1 MTMRKIL
8 IAIGIFLLTF
18 TAAAASTTLEAG
30 TSAAVDKS
38 AAADTIKVLIL
49 DDIFQK
55 IPDKEESLEKMGK
68 LRGDLLVNGTHYLGK
83 IDVLRGKNSMYLI
96 NELYLEDYIKDVVSA
111 EVGTNWDMEALKVQ
125 AVISRTYA
133 LYKKKHNNTN
143 MNYDITSSVLSQVYK
158 GSSFD
163 TRISYAVMS
172 TEGEVLTYN
181 GDLIEAFYHST
192 SGGRTEDPVEVFG
205 KSYPYLKPVESNCE
219 LSPYWIWERRIPVEE
234 IEKALNIKGISNI
247 KIKSYTVT
255 HRVRTV
261 DVFYSEGVLNV
272 ESKDLR
278 KMLGWSRLPSTNFT
292 VNRDNENFVFDGKGY
307 GHGVGLCQWSAL
319 EMAKEGMTYE
329 QILDYFYPGTKL
341 EKYENR

>member
-1 MTMRKIL
+1 MRKIL
-8 IAIGIFLLTF
+8 IAIGIFLLSF
-18 TAAAASTTLEAG
+18 TSAEASTSAEAHTSAEAG
-30 TSAAVDKS
+30 
-38 AAADTIKVLIL
+38 TIKVLIL

-55 IPDKEESLEKMGK
+55 IPDKAETLEKMGK
-68 LRGDLLVNGTHYLGK
+68 LKGDLLVNGTHYLGK
-83 IDVLRGKNSMYLI
+83 IDVLKGKNSLYLI
-96 NELYLEDYIKDVVSA
+96 NELSFEEYIKNVVAA

-133 LYKKKHNNTN
+133 MYQKNQKNQSNTN
-143 MNYDITSSVLSQVYK
+143 TDYDITSSVLNQVYK
-158 GSSFD
+158 GSSVD
-163 TRISYAVMS
+163 TRISYAVMD

-181 GDLIEAFYHST
+181 GNLIEAFYHST
-192 SGGRTEDPVEVFG
+192 SGGKTEDPAEVFG

-234 IEKALNIKGISNI
+234 IEKALNIKGIRNI
-247 KIKSYTVT
+247 QIKSYTKT
-255 HRVRTV
+255 QRVRTV
-261 DVFYSEGVLNV
+261 DVLYSQGVLNV

-292 VNRDNENFVFDGKGY
+292 ISRDSGNYVFDGKGY

-319 EMAKEGMTYE
+319 EMSREGMTYK

>member
-8 IAIGIFLLTF
+8 IALGIFLLSF
-18 TAAAASTTLEAG
+18 
-30 TSAAVDKS
+30 TSADAR
-38 AAADTIKVLIL
+38 TIKVLIL

-55 IPDKEESLEKMGK
+55 IPDKEETLETMGK
-68 LRGDLLVNGTHYLGK
+68 LRGDLLVNGTHYLGN
-83 IDVLRGKNSMYLI
+83 IDVLRGKNSLYLI
-96 NELYLEDYIKDVVSA
+96 NELSLEEYIKNVVSA

-133 LYKKKHNNTN
+133 MYQKNQNSKN
-143 MNYDITSSVLSQVYK
+143 MNYDITSSVLNQVYK

-163 TRISYAVMS
+163 TRISYAVMD

-181 GDLIEAFYHST
+181 GNLIEAFYHST
-192 SGGRTEDPVEVFG
+192 SGGKTEDPAEVFG

-234 IEKALNIKGISNI
+234 IEKALSIKGISNI
-247 KIKSYTVT
+247 QIKSYTST
-255 HRVRTV
+255 QRVKTV
-261 DVFYSEGVLNV
+261 DVFNSEGILNV
-272 ESKDLR
+272 ASKDLR

-292 VNRDNENFVFDGKGY
+292 ISRDNENYVFDGKGY

-319 EMAKEGMTYE
+319 EMSREGMTYK